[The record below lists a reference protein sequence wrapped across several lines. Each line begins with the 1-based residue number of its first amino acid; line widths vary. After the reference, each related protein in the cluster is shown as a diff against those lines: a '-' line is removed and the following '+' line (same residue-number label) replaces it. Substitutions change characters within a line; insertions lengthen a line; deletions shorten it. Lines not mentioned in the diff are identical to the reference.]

1 MIRYALAATLLI
13 APVTTQAAQ
22 METGGHMGHD
32 HQMQHNA
39 GTGMQATGMQ
49 TQQTP
54 TEPGQGAFAAIQEI
68 VNLLAADPETDW
80 SKVNIPALRA
90 HLIDMNNVTLHAK
103 AEATPVDNGY
113 RFTVTGSG
121 EVKESIR
128 RMVKAHAATM
138 NGVAGFSYTAE
149 DSVDGA
155 VLTVT
160 VADPADLT
168 KLHALGFIGVM
179 TLGAHHQAHHLAIA
193 EGMSPH
199 H

>member
-1 MIRYALAATLLI
+1 MYRYALAAALLLV
-13 APVTTQAAQ
+13 PVTAHAKQ
-22 METGGHMGHD
+22 MEIGGHMSHD
-32 HQMQHNA
+32 HQMQHGA
-39 GTGMQATGMQ
+39 DGMGSRA
-49 TQQTP
+49 P
-54 TEPGQGAFAAIQEI
+54 TEPGQSAFVAIQEI
-68 VNLLAADPETDW
+68 VALLVADPETDW
-80 SKVNIPALRA
+80 SKVDIPALRR

-103 AEATPVDNGY
+103 VKAAPLDDGY

-121 EVKESIR
+121 DVRDSIQ
-128 RMVKAHAATM
+128 RMVKAHAETM

-149 DSVDGA
+149 DSPDGA
-155 VLTVT
+155 VMTVT